1 MVNNQDINSYGDV
14 AGILTQK
21 KKTPRSIQQQGLL
34 RQRQAHR
41 PCVQLSGESAGLPQ
55 PQLGTKIPHQSV
67 SLEASGVFRFEL
79 IWCYD
84 R

>member
-1 MVNNQDINSYGDV
+1 MH
-14 AGILTQK
+14 
-21 KKTPRSIQQQGLL
+21 KKT
-34 RQRQAHR
+34 R
-41 PCVQLSGESAGLPQ
+41 PVVSNSRVCSDRGKRIGPVVQLSGESAGLPQ

-84 R
+84 RWGVMP